1 MENTFDFYSLH
12 IYANTK
18 TEFKKAGVSTKGLE
32 RERIGYKRY
41 GYKVFPIYRYKATV
55 GFVDAT
61 DPDREKKIK
70 EVEALWKGKGLQ
82 FHVKY
87 HVRD

>member
-12 IYANTK
+12 IYAGNK
-18 TEFKKAGVSTKGLE
+18 TAFKLAGVDTKDLKQ
-32 RERIGYKRY
+32 ERIGYKRY
-41 GYKVFPIYRYKATV
+41 GQRSFPIYRYKATV
-55 GFVDAT
+55 GFVEAT
-61 DPDREKKIK
+61 DPEREKKIK
-70 EVEALWKGKGLQ
+70 EAEAIWKGKGLD